1 MTENVDDVFCRIG
14 ELRGRI
20 DELDRDRLKRD
31 APYRMQVYRRRKDFK
46 KVQAEVAPGIENK
59 GQAFAEGVAGFYS
72 QGHKCI
78 FMWDAEGMQGATQL
92 EVAKHETT
100 HLLNSL
106 LARQIAIN
114 VPTWFEEGAAT
125 YFSMA
130 IALPGGNVPEPRDH
144 AGALA
149 EVVGEIESGK
159 PYTGRGIRSVSCA
172 WLNTSMPKASPAT
185 SRVSRQLLTGIGGW
199 MLVRMIFPT
208 THWGSRTV
216 R

>member
-1 MTENVDDVFCRIG
+1 M
-14 ELRGRI
+14 
-20 DELDRDRLKRD
+20 
-31 APYRMQVYRRRKDFK
+31 
-46 KVQAEVAPGIENK
+46 APGIENK

-72 QGHKCI
+72 QRHGCI

-106 LARQIAIN
+106 LAKQIAIN

-125 YFSMA
+125 YFSMS

-149 EVVGEIESGK
+149 EVIGEIEAGK
-159 PYTGRGIRSVSCA
+159 AYAARGIRSVSWNA
-172 WLNTSMPKASPAT
+172 FLGREYSW
-185 SRVSRQLLTGIGGW
+185 GW
-199 MLVRMIFPT
+199 ALVRFFR
-208 THWGSRTV
+208 WRLCRSKGSPSGEALS
-216 R
+216 